1 MRIEEIYKNLFGKS
15 RLNED
20 NDTPETGVKDKTIAA
35 AEPVTGSPDSPT
47 DLDEILPTG
56 NYTSLIFLTGTG
68 KGNTIKSGD
77 FMNLLEIN
85 EEMVKSSKEVN
96 FEDFQWICPTD
107 QFNRYLKTT
116 GRNPQDW
123 DTNESEIHEKNSK
136 ILDFESYKKSQYLEK
151 ENVLSYSDYSE
162 EKNGDI
168 LESGGLTGILLPGTT
183 EKGMTYKRKDPGFSE
198 GKLTDKQ
205 KKFLKFYYTKNIF
218 LYGSGSKDLKTE
230 LNIEDLSNGEI
241 LQVFCAYKKPVSGEI
256 DDTTIISF
264 RLKVAQVIKG
274 EGSVT
279 KSIAVCYIDSIVP
292 DIGVEE
298 KSDASII
305 EGLLEGFEFVSNQIE
320 QLLTSPTGIL
330 FTLIGSVTAA
340 WSWGIPAAIAGWTIM
355 ANFRNISSGINS
367 LVSAQKTGR
376 AARAARGTR
385 EIGIFRRLTGRVGRF
400 VFYPAKVAGR
410 ALQVSRLG
418 KSWYGSSR
426 YAAFSRLSSIRGTSK
441 ARYVFT
447 GMKAIKL
454 GKNVGTAAKATRFL
468 SNAAKWS
475 NPIGW
480 ALLLT
485 DVIVSSYNYTSDNQ
499 APSWDPVMGDDTDA
513 LINYSGKNGIC
524 KDAKNQVTFK
534 DLEVGKQYTMC
545 WTQGPDSGFGVALS
559 FVASVS
565 TRTTIDMVKLVDWGE
580 GDKVLSVFIVTMVNH
595 KTTWDLMKSADVK
608 LMIFKGAEK
617 YEEGYIDDNISG
629 KFLPITASPKPEE
642 TLPVGYLGHVDFL
655 LFADTYSAAK
665 DQMVFV
671 DEKAPEEF
679 TFHFEDSESNVI
691 NVWGKKITDADLQ
704 NASEEEIVSFFN
716 QEPVSSY
723 IGDPNKETQEEKE
736 QREELEM
743 KVRKSQEQSQKE
755 LEKEGSEKEEKIG
768 GETVVQKEEVKES
781 TILSFSDFKSS
792 KLIKEDDGIISQ
804 IGDKI
809 TKESS
814 DPEENL
820 NNFLNKSTGPV
831 SFAIYFVTLREYADS
846 SLRGTYRPGTFMN
859 FYVEGDVINSSDGAD
874 LEGKLGLN
882 NLDILINPKKGL
894 YKFDDSESQR
904 KRTEKEEEEYQKMK
918 GGKSQIEVRSSVKGN
933 VFDLSR
939 TKEKEEEEKENRAEK
954 TKVITSVE
962 GKDVQSL
969 DISSWDDITNAKAIR
984 DDRGNITKIK
994 LKNRNAQIGDKS
1006 RELQKGD
1013 PGFESALN
1021 AYYKYKENK
1030 ENPTSSP
1037 EKVENI
1043 ALKK

>member
-1 MRIEEIYKNLFGKS
+1 MGAKKAQELKYLLQFRDTS
-15 RLNED
+15 RL
-20 NDTPETGVKDKTIAA
+20 
-35 AEPVTGSPDSPT
+35 
-47 DLDEILPTG
+47 
-56 NYTSLIFLTGTG
+56 
-68 KGNTIKSGD
+68 
-77 FMNLLEIN
+77 
-85 EEMVKSSKEVN
+85 
-96 FEDFQWICPTD
+96 
-107 QFNRYLKTT
+107 
-116 GRNPQDW
+116 
-123 DTNESEIHEKNSK
+123 
-136 ILDFESYKKSQYLEK
+136 
-151 ENVLSYSDYSE
+151 
-162 EKNGDI
+162 
-168 LESGGLTGILLPGTT
+168 
-183 EKGMTYKRKDPGFSE
+183 
-198 GKLTDKQ
+198 
-205 KKFLKFYYTKNIF
+205 
-218 LYGSGSKDLKTE
+218 
-230 LNIEDLSNGEI
+230 
-241 LQVFCAYKKPVSGEI
+241 
-256 DDTTIISF
+256 
-264 RLKVAQVIKG
+264 
-274 EGSVT
+274 
-279 KSIAVCYIDSIVP
+279 
-292 DIGVEE
+292 
-298 KSDASII
+298 
-305 EGLLEGFEFVSNQIE
+305 
-320 QLLTSPTGIL
+320 
-330 FTLIGSVTAA
+330 
-340 WSWGIPAAIAGWTIM
+340 
-355 ANFRNISSGINS
+355 
-367 LVSAQKTGR
+367 
-376 AARAARGTR
+376 
-385 EIGIFRRLTGRVGRF
+385 
-400 VFYPAKVAGR
+400 
-410 ALQVSRLG
+410 
-418 KSWYGSSR
+418 
-426 YAAFSRLSSIRGTSK
+426 
-441 ARYVFT
+441 RYVFT
-447 GMKAIKL
+447 GVKAAKL
-454 GKNVGTAAKATRFL
+454 GKNVGMAAKATRYL

-513 LINYSGKNGIC
+513 LIKYSGKNGIC

-595 KTTWDLMKSADVK
+595 KVTWDKMKAADVK
-608 LMIFKGAEK
+608 LMVFKGAEK

-642 TLPVGYLGHVDFL
+642 TLPMGYLGHVDFP
-655 LFADTYSAAK
+655 LFANTYAAAK

-679 TFHFEDSESNVI
+679 TFYFEDSESNVI
-691 NVWGKKITDADLQ
+691 NVWGKKITDEDLQ
-704 NASEEEIVSFFN
+704 GASEEEVVSFFN

-743 KVRKSQEQSQKE
+743 QVRKSQEQSQKE
-755 LEKEGSEKEEKIG
+755 LEKEGSEEEKIG
-768 GETVVQKEEVKES
+768 GETVEQKEEIKES

-792 KLIKEDDGIISQ
+792 KLIKEDNTGIVSQ

-814 DPEENL
+814 DPDENL

-846 SLRGTYRPGTFMN
+846 SLRGTYSPGTFMN
-859 FYVEGDVINSSDGAD
+859 FYVAGDVINSSDGTD

-882 NLDILINPKKGL
+882 NLDLLINPKKGL
-894 YKFDDSESQR
+894 YKFDDAESQR
-904 KRTEKEEEEYQKMK
+904 QRTEKEEEEYQKMK
-918 GGKSQIEVRSSVKGN
+918 GGKSQIEVRSTAKGN

-939 TKEKEEEEKENRAEK
+939 TKEKEEEEKEKRAEK
-954 TKVITSVE
+954 TKVITNIE

-969 DISSWDDITNAKAIR
+969 DIASWEDITNAKAIR

-1030 ENPTSSP
+1030 ENPTDSP
-1037 EKVENI
+1037 EKAENI

>member
-15 RLNED
+15 QLNEK
-20 NDTPETGVKDKTIAA
+20 NGTPETGVKDTTITA
-35 AEPVTGSPDSPT
+35 AEPVTGAPDSPV
-47 DLDEILPTG
+47 DLDEILPPG
-56 NYTSLIFLTGTG
+56 NYSSLVFLTGTG
-68 KGNTIKSGD
+68 KGNTIKAGD
-77 FMNLLEIN
+77 FMNILEIN
-85 EEMVKSSKEVN
+85 KEMLEGALEVD

-107 QFNRYLKTT
+107 QFQKYLKKT
-116 GRNPQDW
+116 GRRPEDW
-123 DTNESEIHEKNSK
+123 DTNESEIYEKNSK
-136 ILDFESYKKSQYLEK
+136 VLDFESYKKFQSEEK

-168 LESGGLTGILLPGTT
+168 LESGGLSGILLPGTT

-198 GKLTDKQ
+198 GKLTDKD
-205 KKFLKFYYTKNIF
+205 KKFLKFYYTRNIF
-218 LYGSGSKDLKTE
+218 LYGAGTKDLKTE
-230 LNIEDLSNGEI
+230 LNIEDLIPGKTV

-264 RLKVAQVIKG
+264 RLRVEQVIKAG
-274 EGSVT
+274 GSVT
-279 KSIAVCYIDSIVP
+279 KSIAVCSIDSIVP

-298 KSDASII
+298 KSDGSIL
-305 EGLLEGFEFVSNQIE
+305 EGLLKGFEFVSNQIE

-330 FTLIGSVTAA
+330 FTLIGSVTTA
-340 WSWGIPAAIAGWTIM
+340 WSWGIPAAIVGWRVM
-355 ANFRNISSGINS
+355 SYFRNVSSGINA
-367 LVSAQKTGR
+367 LAAAQQGGR
-376 AARAARGTR
+376 AARAARGVK

-400 VFYPAKVAGR
+400 VFYPAKVVGR
-410 ALQVSRLG
+410 AAQVSKLG
-418 KSWYGSSR
+418 KTWYGASKYS
-426 YAAFSRLSSIRGTSK
+426 AFNRLSSIRGTSK
-441 ARYVFT
+441 ARYIFT
-447 GMKAIKL
+447 GMKAAKL
-454 GKNVGTAAKATRFL
+454 GKNVGLAAKTTRYL
-468 SNAAKWS
+468 SNAAKLS
-475 NPIGW
+475 NPLGW

-485 DVIVSSYNYTSDNQ
+485 DLIVSTYNYTSDNQ
-499 APSWDPVMGDDTDA
+499 APSWDPIVGGESDA
-513 LINYSGKNGIC
+513 LLNYK
-524 KDAKNQVTFK
+524 KDGTCRDASNEVTFK
-534 DLEVGKQYTMC
+534 DLEVGKQYTLC
-545 WTQGPDSGFGVALS
+545 WTQGPESGWGAALS
-559 FVASVS
+559 LVASVS

-580 GDKVLSVFIVTMVNH
+580 GDKLLSVFIVTMVNY
-595 KTTWDLMKSADVK
+595 KTIWDKIKGADVK
-608 LMIFKGAEK
+608 LIIFKGAEK
-617 YEEGYIDDNISG
+617 YAEGVSDDNISA

-642 TLPVGYLGHVDFL
+642 TLPVGYLGHVDFPI
-655 LFADTYSAAK
+655 FATTYAAAK

-671 DEKAPEEF
+671 DEKAPDEF

-691 NVWGKKITDADLQ
+691 NVWGKKITDEDLQ
-704 NASEEEIVSFFN
+704 GASEEEVISFFN

-723 IGDPNKETQEEKE
+723 IGDPNKETQGEKE

-743 KVRKSQEQSQKE
+743 QVRKSQEQSQKE

-768 GETVVQKEEVKES
+768 GEAVEQKEEVKES

-792 KLIKEDDGIISQ
+792 KLIKEDDGIIAQ

-859 FYVEGDVINSSDGAD
+859 FYVEGDVINSSDGTD

-882 NLDILINPKKGL
+882 NLDLLINPKKGL
-894 YKFDDSESQR
+894 YKFDDAEAQR
-904 KRTEKEEEEYQKMK
+904 QRTEKEEEEYQKMK
-918 GGKSQIEVRSSVKGN
+918 GGKSQIEVRSTAKGN

-954 TKVITSVE
+954 TKVITNIE

-969 DISSWDDITNAKAIR
+969 DITSWEDITNAKAIR

-1030 ENPTSSP
+1030 ENPTDSP
-1037 EKVENI
+1037 EKAENI
-1043 ALKK
+1043 SLKK